1 MNFCF
6 IIILISA
13 YVSFCESKWFDKK
26 TTKKIVA
33 EMTTPKPSQIEANAV
48 NDLARQI
55 LIQFQQKG
63 KECSE
68 KPKVSTNQPVVTDF
82 IEGGGFE

>member
-1 MNFCF
+1 
-6 IIILISA
+6 
-13 YVSFCESKWFDKK
+13 
-26 TTKKIVA
+26 
-33 EMTTPKPSQIEANAV
+33 MTTPKPSQIEANAV